1 MNHLLPFFPTLR
13 SLRFLPIRE
22 PRGLA
27 AFFSGVASG
36 WALGPLSS
44 EEAMRRFLDEGS
56 SEDGFELLCLLSSCS
71 RFLLL
76 SVVPGAVGACKKEW
90 ISRYLKIAP

>member
-1 MNHLLPFFPTLR
+1 
-13 SLRFLPIRE
+13 
-22 PRGLA
+22 
-27 AFFSGVASG
+27 
-36 WALGPLSS
+36 
-44 EEAMRRFLDEGS
+44 MRRFLDEGS

>member
-1 MNHLLPFFPTLR
+1 MDNNHLLPFFPTLR

-27 AFFSGVASG
+27 DFFPVVASG
-36 WALGPLSS
+36 SALGPTLPS
-44 EEAMRRFLDEGS
+44 EEAMRRFLGEGS

-71 RFLLL
+71 RFLLF
-76 SVVPGAVGACKKEW
+76 SIGPGVVATCEK
-90 ISRYLKIAP
+90 